1 MNKVQWQTLSAA
13 ELAQLLKQAQVQ
25 EARAVGGSTVYQLQ
39 VDGRELL
46 AVSLPDGQALR
57 MEPVSWPSVNRRSP
71 ARPAR
76 PARN

>member
-1 MNKVQWQTLSAA
+1 MNKIQWQTLSAA
-13 ELAQLLKQAQVQ
+13 ELAQLLKQAQVH

-57 MEPVSWPSVNRRSP
+57 MEPVAWPSANRRSP